1 MRVFIAVLLV
11 LSCTAHAQVPRHISY
26 QGVLADAQGNLVPDG
41 NHELSLT
48 LFDAATNGNALFT
61 ETQTVPVVNGI
72 FNVIIGSVTVL
83 PPSLSFDRA
92 YFLGVR
98 VNGGGELSPRTPLTA
113 VPYALRAERAGVA
126 EALAP
131 NASGAVTSINNQSGS
146 VTIQGGGGTTVTN
159 NGAVFTI
166 SSTGAGGTGI
176 QGVQSTDG
184 GIAITSPNGPVANLG
199 IAANAVTSSKI
210 ADGSITANDI
220 APGVLPSAADFI
232 TVGGSAGGDLNGT
245 YPNPLIADGAVTTAK
260 ISDNAIS
267 NDKIAGGAVTSQN
280 IAANQV
286 VKRLNGLTDDVILA
300 AGSNITITP
309 NGNALTI
316 ASGGNS
322 VQRIQND
329 NNTIDV
335 INGDGPITTVNLKAN
350 GVNTAQLA
358 DGAVS
363 AAKLAPG
370 VLPLTLPPSG
380 SAGGDLSGTY
390 PNPTIAANA
399 VNSSRIADGTVANA
413 DIADNAVTITKI
425 GDAGATNGQV
435 ITFNGSDVVW
445 QTPAGVGGS
454 GAANRVAFWNGSSS
468 LTSDANYTITPGNN
482 TKIALGFQCTA
493 TGDNGVAIGAQ
504 CSASGSNTVA
514 IGAGSTASANGAVAI
529 GVNAIASGVR
539 AHAIG
544 NFVTASNGGSCVMG
558 DNNTTTLSSS
568 ASNQMN
574 MRFVG
579 GYRLFSNSA
588 FTTGVT
594 MAAGVSGWTN
604 ICDRNLKRDFSPVD
618 GEWLLGR
625 IRELPITEW
634 SYIKSDPS
642 IRYIGP
648 MAQDFHAAFHLGG
661 SDSLGI
667 NSIIADGV
675 NLAAIKAL
683 EERTRV
689 LHETVLAQ
697 QRLIDQLLDEQ
708 RTHGVRRASHRKDS

>member
-98 VNGGGELSPRTPLTA
+98 VNGGAELSPRTPLTA
-113 VPYALRAERAGVA
+113 VPYALRADRANIAESAAVADRALIADRANAADRAGTADRADVA
-126 EALAP
+126 DALAP
-131 NASGAVTSINNQSGS
+131 SATGVVTSLNSQSGAITL
-146 VTIQGGGGTTVTN
+146 QGGGGTTVTN
-159 NGAVFTI
+159 SGGTFTI

-184 GIAITSPNGPVANLG
+184 SLLVANPNGPVANLG
-199 IAANAVTSSKI
+199 IATGAVK
-210 ADGSITANDI
+210 
-220 APGVLPSAADFI
+220 
-232 TVGGSAGGDLNGT
+232 AGN
-245 YPNPLIADGAVTTAK
+245 IADGAVSAVTIT
-260 ISDNAIS
+260 DNAIS
-267 NDKIAGGAVTSQN
+267 NSKIAEGAVTAEK
-280 IAANQV
+280 IAAAQV
-286 VKRLNGLTDDVILA
+286 VKSLNGLRDHVSIVP
-300 AGSNITITP
+300 GSNITITP
-309 NGNALTI
+309 NGNAITI
-316 ASGGNS
+316 ASGAQALQS
-322 VQRIQND
+322 IKND
-329 NNTIDV
+329 DNTIKV
-335 INGDGPITTVNLKAN
+335 SNGGGPIATIGLEAN
-350 GVNTAQLA
+350 GVGTMHLTDGSVTA
-358 DGAVS
+358 G
-363 AAKLAPG
+363 KLAPG
-370 VLPLTLPPSG
+370 VIPSVLPPSG
-380 SAGGDLSGTY
+380 AAGGALTGTY
-390 PNPTIAANA
+390 PNPALAANA
-399 VNSSRIADGTVANA
+399 VSSGHIVDGTISTV
-413 DIADNAVTITKI
+413 DIANDAVTITKI
-425 GDAGATNGQV
+425 DDAGATNGQV

-445 QTPAGVGGS
+445 QSPSGLNGS
-454 GAANRVAFWNGSSS
+454 GIANRLAFWSGSNA

-514 IGAGSTASANGAVAI
+514 MGAGSIASANGAVAI
-529 GVNAIASGVR
+529 GVTAVANGVR
-539 AHAIG
+539 SHAIG
-544 NFVTASNGGSCVMG
+544 NFVTAANNGAFVLG
-558 DNNTTTLSSS
+558 DANTTAFTSS

-588 FTTGVT
+588 FSTGVT

-604 ICDRNLKRDFSPVD
+604 VCDRNLKENFSPVD

-683 EERTRV
+683 EERTRI
-689 LHETVLAQ
+689 LHETVRAQ

-708 RTHGVRRASHRKDS
+708 RAHRVRRASYRKDS